1 MSFIALHL
9 NGFQLGDE
17 LSLVK
22 GKTISS
28 AKKKKWE
35 LKISIPLMK
44 HFTFTVTMSVDETK
58 MVV

>member
-1 MSFIALHL
+1 MLVWKVENLDSLDKSCFDMSFIALHL

-28 AKKKKWE
+28 GKKKK
-35 LKISIPLMK
+35 KR
-44 HFTFTVTMSVDETK
+44 TQN
-58 MVV
+58 